1 MNRTRRSPI
10 DILGIT
16 LGVIVILMLAG
27 SIVFIAQNRMHSFR
41 LSIPEMRGWWDDGE
55 FPIGGREEAENDQQI
70 EGAFTEVEIRNVA
83 GSIEVIGAASGPV
96 NVHSVKRAPSRAS
109 LDALRVDI
117 QKQGSRLVIEEKR
130 DAPPAGWRGSIEF
143 AVTVPKT
150 VKVVRARSVSGSVTV
165 RDAGLGVD
173 QWLNTVSG
181 SITTNGSR
189 DLRAGTTSGSI
200 DFVFAGKTL
209 EARSISG
216 SIEGAIDA
224 IEKGGSISMQSVSG
238 SVRVDAF
245 AGLDASLDLRSVSG
259 TVSCGFPV
267 SIMEQRRNRLQG
279 RIGQGSIP
287 VEIRTTSGG
296 IRIAQK

>member
-1 MNRTRRSPI
+1 MNRTRLSPI

-16 LGVIVILMLAG
+16 LGVIVILLVAG

-41 LSIPEMRGWWDDGE
+41 WSISDWWDGE
-55 FPIGGREEAENDQQI
+55 GFSIGGREREENDQQI

-96 NVHSVKRAPSRAS
+96 KVHSVKIAPSRAS

-117 QKQGSRLVIEEKR
+117 QKEGGRLVIEEKR
-130 DAPPAGWRGSIEF
+130 GAPPAGWRGSIDF
-143 AVTVPKT
+143 AITVPRS
-150 VKVVRARSVSGSVTV
+150 VKVVRAHSVSGSVTV
-165 RDAGLGVD
+165 RDAGPGVD

-181 SITTNGSR
+181 SI
-189 DLRAGTTSGSI
+189 DL
-200 DFVFAGKTL
+200 VFAGKTL

-216 SIEGAIDA
+216 SITGTIDA
-224 IEKGGSISMQSVSG
+224 IEKGGSVSMQTVSG
-238 SVRVDAF
+238 SVSVDAF

-259 TVSCGFPV
+259 TVSCDFPV
-267 SIMEQRRNRLQG
+267 SAVEQRRNRLQG

-296 IRIAQK
+296 ISIAQN

>member
-16 LGVIVILMLAG
+16 LGVIVILLLAG

-41 LSIPEMRGWWDDGE
+41 LSVSEKGLWDGE
-55 FPIGGREEAENDQQI
+55 GFSIGGREREENDQMV

-96 NVHSVKRAPSRAS
+96 KVHSVKIAPSRAS

-117 QKQGSRLVIEEKR
+117 QKEGGRLVIEEKR
-130 DAPPAGWRGSIEF
+130 GAPPAGWRGSIDF

-150 VKVVRARSVSGSVTV
+150 VKVVRARSVSGSVSV
-165 RDAGLGVD
+165 RDVGPGVD

-189 DLRAGTTSGSI
+189 DLRAGTTSGSV
-200 DFVFAGKTL
+200 DLVFAGKTL

-216 SIEGAIDA
+216 SITGTIDA
-224 IEKGGSISMQSVSG
+224 IEKGGSVSMQTVSG
-238 SVRVDAF
+238 SVSVDAF
-245 AGLDASLDLRSVSG
+245 AGLDASLDLRSLSG
-259 TVSCGFPV
+259 TVSCEFPV
-267 SIMEQRRNRLQG
+267 SVVEQRRNRLQG
-279 RIGQGSIP
+279 RIGQGSVP
-287 VEIRTTSGG
+287 FEILTTSGRIG
-296 IRIAQK
+296 ISQK